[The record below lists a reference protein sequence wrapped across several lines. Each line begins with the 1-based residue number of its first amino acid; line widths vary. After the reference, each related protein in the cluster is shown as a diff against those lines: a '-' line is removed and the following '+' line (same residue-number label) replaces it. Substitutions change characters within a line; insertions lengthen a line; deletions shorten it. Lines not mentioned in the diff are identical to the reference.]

1 VFKIQINVG
10 KPGGIV
16 WKDVTAVRY
25 ETVEDAYT
33 AKELWYPGASPRIVR
48 VVEEV
53 YVQQVSNEF
62 KISIADGPTEP
73 SITGASPHIVNVAED
88 ITFAPPPP
96 REPVYDE
103 NKPEDDIDEY
113 DLDGWQPY
121 TDVYEDGRSYA

>member
-1 VFKIQINVG
+1 MFKIQINVG

-16 WKDVTAVRY
+16 WKDVTAVRH

-48 VVEEV
+48 VVE
-53 YVQQVSNEF
+53 
-62 KISIADGPTEP
+62 
-73 SITGASPHIVNVAED
+73 D

-103 NKPEDDIDEY
+103 NEPEDDVDEY
-113 DLDGWQPY
+113 DLDGWKPY